1 MNTDLLANLARDY
14 YLSNMTFSELVDKY
28 SLSRYL
34 VNKYLEM
41 ARQTGVVTIL
51 IDTPLRRNQELERQ
65 FHQLFDINEIAI
77 IEDGGLENGRD
88 NLIRFSAEYIQKY
101 IIQSSIVGTLWGAT
115 IYDVTEHF
123 TPMVRDGLIFTQ
135 FMGENRKYKSAAGS
149 RRMVEN
155 AAQKFSS
162 NFITLSGPLY
172 IVNKD
177 VRKGLIHEIASQ
189 PAMKAAKKMDMLFSG
204 LGTLASVNSI
214 PDWRKHIHEIFPH
227 VNLDEIA
234 GMVYGR
240 PIDINGKVLVD
251 PSEDCVFG
259 LSMLQILQT
268 PRRIVIVPS
277 KFKAQS
283 TLGAL
288 RGKFFTDLI
297 VTEAVAKRILD
308 EIE

>member
-14 YLSNMTFSELVDKY
+14 YLANMTFAELADKY

-34 VNKYLEM
+34 VNKYLET

-65 FHQLFDINEIAI
+65 FHQLFDIKEIAI
-77 IEDGGLENGRD
+77 IEDGGLANGRD
-88 NLIRFSAEYIQKY
+88 NLIHFSAEYIQKY

-115 IYDVTEHF
+115 LYDVMEYF
-123 TPMVRDGLIFTQ
+123 TPLVRDGLIFTQ
-135 FMGENRKYKSAAGS
+135 FMGENRKYKSSAGS
-149 RRMVEN
+149 RRMVET

-162 NFITLSGPLY
+162 NFLTLSGPLY
-172 IVNKD
+172 IVDKST
-177 VRKGLIHEIASQ
+177 REGMLREIASRPTIQ
-189 PAMKAAKKMDMLFSG
+189 TAKKMDMLFTG

-214 PDWRKHIHEIFPH
+214 PDWRAHIHEIFPN
-227 VNLDEIA
+227 VDLEKIA
-234 GMVYGR
+234 GMVFGR
-240 PIDINGKVLVD
+240 PIDISGNVLVD
-251 PSEDCVFG
+251 PNEDCVFG
-259 LSMLQILQT
+259 LSMVQILRT
-268 PRRIVIVPS
+268 PRRIAVVPS

-297 VTEAVAKRILD
+297 ITEAVAKRILD
-308 EIE
+308 EI